1 MKARGLSQA
10 LAWQQ
15 GLQGCLHRGLQAW
28 LRRTL
33 PRWFNR
39 CLPRGM
45 HWAMQP
51 RLHRGLERG
60 LERGLHRGL
69 ERGLE
74 RDLHRG
80 LYRHLSRGA
89 TLVEFAV
96 VGLTLSL
103 IGLGIIQYCLLYF
116 ARNHINY
123 ATFMAA
129 RAGSTGNASL
139 DTVRRAYI
147 RALVPLY
154 GGGRNSKELAESQD
168 RAVKDAVNVDITI
181 LNPGPGSFSDWN
193 DASKQAQ
200 NANRRVIPNAGQAF
214 RNPFVIG
221 PVSHQN
227 IQDANL
233 LKIRVMHGFRPDIPV
248 VGTLYTQFLKAADD
262 GSDAARTRLINAGRI
277 PVISYATLHMQSD
290 ALEDAVSALV
300 APPAT
305 SPPTPPPA
313 PPESQC
319 FDCGDPTP
327 VRPNPGADPLTTPP
341 ADPDGAT
348 FSCGS
353 NGDVVSELPAD
364 PLFNFGESTLTA
376 EGKSRLD
383 ALVSDATTRDFE
395 SVRLVGYTDP
405 IGSAAS
411 NATLS
416 RNRSQAVKDYLVAN
430 GFPDKPITVEGRGA
444 QDLKVPL
451 ASCPYS
457 GQAQRDCLAPNRRV
471 EVIVQGMKKS

>member
-1 MKARGLSQA
+1 MKALDMPQAAPTHRDSERRSPGLSGRALRRA
-10 LAWQQ
+10 LAREPNGVLQSRVHRNLQPRLHQ
-15 GLQGCLHRGLQAW
+15 GLQGR
-28 LRRTL
+28 L
-33 PRWFNR
+33 P
-39 CLPRGM
+39 
-45 HWAMQP
+45 
-51 RLHRGLERG
+51 
-60 LERGLHRGL
+60 
-69 ERGLE
+69 
-74 RDLHRG
+74 
-80 LYRHLSRGA
+80 RGA

-139 DTVRRAYI
+139 DMVRRAYI

-154 GGGRNSKELAESQD
+154 GGGRNATELALSQD
-168 RAVKDAVNVDITI
+168 RATKDAANVDITI
-181 LNPGPGSFSDWN
+181 LNPAPASFSDWN
-193 DASKQAQ
+193 DAAKQAQ
-200 NANRRVIPNAGQAF
+200 NGNRRVIPNAGQAF

-290 ALEDAVSALV
+290 SIEDVASTLV
-300 APPAT
+300 GPPTT
-305 SPPTPPPA
+305 SPPALPPTLQPGTPPPSA
-313 PPESQC
+313 ENEC
-319 FDCGDPTP
+319 FDCSDPDSVSPNADTNP
-327 VRPNPGADPLTTPP
+327 VTTPP
-341 ADPDGAT
+341 TGPDVAT
-348 FSCGS
+348 FACGQ
-353 NGDVVSELPAD
+353 NGEVVSDLPAD
-364 PLFNFGESTLTA
+364 PLFNFGESTLTV
-376 EGKSRLD
+376 EGQSRLD
-383 ALVSDATTRDFE
+383 ALISDAKQRDFD

-405 IGSAAS
+405 IGSTAGNAA
-411 NATLS
+411 LS
-416 RNRSQAVKDYLVAN
+416 LNRAQAVKNYLVAN

-471 EVIVQGMKKS
+471 EVIVQGMKKP